1 MITVRFGSVLSL
13 AAGLF
18 LCGARAACA
27 QTAPAILAVE
37 SLKPAL
43 DAFVD
48 GWTSRSG
55 KPATVTYGAATAMAS
70 QIAGGAAADIVIS
83 DDAAAMDGLVKAGLV
98 VPQTRR
104 AIIGN
109 DLVLI
114 APTNAA
120 GTLKIASGFDLA
132 RAVGDGRLALCAP
145 ASCVAGRLARQSL
158 EALKVWDAAQPK
170 LAPTPDGQAT
180 LAIVGRGEA
189 RFGIV
194 FAAEAKADPKVKV
207 LDVFPAS
214 TYEAIRFAVALVKG
228 STNAEAPAFIAALR
242 SGRSTKILTG
252 LGYAVLR

>member
-1 MITVRFGSVLSL
+1 MRVGSLWVLPLVVGLL
-13 AAGLF
+13 A
-18 LCGARAACA
+18 CGARAACA
-27 QTAPAILAVE
+27 QTPPAVLAVE

-43 DAFVD
+43 DAIAA
-48 GWTSRSG
+48 GWTTRGG
-55 KPATVTYGAATAMAS
+55 KPATLSYCAANLMAS
-70 QIAGGAAADIVIS
+70 QIAGGAPPDVVIS
-83 DDAAAMDGLVKAGLV
+83 DDAAAMDGLAKAGLIAS
-98 VPQTRR
+98 QTRR

-114 APTNAA
+114 APADAA
-120 GTLKIASGFDLA
+120 ATLKIASGFDLA
-132 RAVGDGRLALCAP
+132 HAVGDGKLAFCEP

-158 EALKVWDAAQPK
+158 EALKVWNAAQPK
-170 LAPTPDGQAT
+170 IAPTPDDQAT
-180 LAIVGRGEA
+180 LSMVARGEA

-194 FAAEAKADPKVKV
+194 FSAEAKADPKVRI

-214 TYEAIRFAVALVKG
+214 TYEVVRFAVALIKT